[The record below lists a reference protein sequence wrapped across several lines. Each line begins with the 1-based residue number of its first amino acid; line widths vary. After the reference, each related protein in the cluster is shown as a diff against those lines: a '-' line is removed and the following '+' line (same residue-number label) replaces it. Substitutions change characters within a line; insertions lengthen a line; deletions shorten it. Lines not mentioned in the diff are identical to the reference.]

1 MDGPGQSGPRSP
13 RRAQNLHFCADF
25 QRFLALMGVR
35 VQGPTCVQ
43 TCPSCT
49 MLAPSRAHGQ
59 KLEPTGPSSVQVPPN
74 QVGRAGGSCREATR
88 IYLNDSKF
96 ASDPNLLRIIPR
108 DSGGWFQDSV
118 LEFPSWLMSRFFVER
133 NHNVTR
139 FSPCVPSTAQTAQRH
154 SQNTPCDNLNS
165 TNMQCVTCLFCS
177 VAWHL
182 HVTCSM

>member
-1 MDGPGQSGPRSP
+1 MLPTLIGP
-13 RRAQNLHFCADF
+13 
-25 QRFLALMGVR
+25 
-35 VQGPTCVQ
+35 
-43 TCPSCT
+43 
-49 MLAPSRAHGQ
+49 
-59 KLEPTGPSSVQVPPN
+59 
-74 QVGRAGGSCREATR
+74 QVGPKCSAQLKSQGRPSLPPVGFGWAKCARLVFFLSNSLGAGGSCREATR

-118 LEFPSWLMSRFFVER
+118 LEFPSWLMSRFSVER

-139 FSPCVPSTAQTAQRH
+139 FSPCVPSTAQTTQRH